1 MRILVIMIRILGSL
15 HSLTC
20 ILFTEN
26 DATSANRDDPQ
37 PSKRGRKERHII
49 WKSVEVGQKSTEVP
63 EWKGKLPDATTIKT
77 PLEYFKHF
85 FDDDLLQM
93 IVDES
98 NLYATQERGSSLN
111 LTVEELEQFIGTVLY
126 STIFHLPRT
135 RRYWKK
141 SSWVQQI
148 AEVFSRNRWEEIKKY
163 IHFNDNSNMPAP
175 TDETRDKL
183 FKIRPIV
190 DKLLHKFQAIPQ
202 QQMLCIDEQIVPFK
216 GRSGLK
222 QYNPKKP
229 NKWGYKIFVLCDTNG
244 LVHNFEIYT
253 GKIEP
258 APNEPDLGASS
269 NIVLRLTSIVQ
280 VNMSHLLFFDNWFS
294 SLDLVI
300 ELHKKGIYTLGTVR
314 QNRLK
319 GCRLIDDKRMKKLG
333 RGTYDEKSA
342 TVEGIEVDVL
352 KWCDTKCVTFISTY
366 AAGDPPG
373 VAERWSK
380 KEKQFIDVA
389 CPNVVLEY
397 NKFMGGVDLLDGL
410 VSYYRTKLKS
420 KKYYMRFFFH
430 FLDMVTV
437 NCWLLY
443 RRDGRSLE
451 IPPKKQIDLLDF
463 RAEVAEGVLKCKKDT
478 TRTKSRRSSSD
489 VEKKLL
495 AKKKKGRVAP
505 TPAKDIRMDSV
516 GHWPIPS
523 ERQRCKHPGCKNKAT
538 IKCSKCQVH
547 LCLNKKS
554 NCYLLFHTQ

>member
-1 MRILVIMIRILGSL
+1 MNRVLFGLNKITRTFLHIIIRILDCL

-26 DATSANRDDPQ
+26 DETSASIDDPP
-37 PSKRGRKERHII
+37 PSKRSRKERHII
-49 WKSVEVGQKSTEVP
+49 WKSVEVGQKSTKVP

-77 PLEYFKHF
+77 ALEYFKHF

-126 STIFHLPRT
+126 STIFHLPRA
-135 RRYWKK
+135 RMYWKR
-141 SSWVQQI
+141 SCWVQQI

-163 IHFNDNSNMPAP
+163 IHFNDNSNMSAP
-175 TDETRDKL
+175 TDEKRDKL
-183 FKIRPIV
+183 FKIRPLV

-258 APNEPDLGASS
+258 APNEPDLGPSS

-294 SLDLVI
+294 SLDLVT

-319 GCRLIDDKRMKKLG
+319 GCRLIDDKTMKKLG

-342 TVEGIEVDVL
+342 TVEGIEVD
-352 KWCDTKCVTFISTY
+352 
-366 AAGDPPG
+366 
-373 VAERWSK
+373 
-380 KEKQFIDVA
+380 
-389 CPNVVLEY
+389 
-397 NKFMGGVDLLDGL
+397 GL
-410 VSYYRTKLKS
+410 VAYYRTKLRS

-451 IPPKKQIDLLDF
+451 IPTKKQMDLLDF
-463 RAEVAEGVLKCKKDT
+463 RTEVAEGLLKCKKDT
-478 TRTKSRRSSSD
+478 TRKKSRRSSSD
-489 VEKKLL
+489 VEKKLE

-523 ERQRCKHPGCKNKAT
+523 ERQRCKLPGCKNKAT
-538 IKCSKCQVH
+538 IKCSKCEVH